1 MGAMAP
7 ALIASEIFGHERG
20 AFTGAQDSRPGM
32 FEQAHGGTVF
42 LDEIATMD
50 EKTQVSLLRVLE
62 EKTVRRVGGAKNM
75 GVDVRVIAASN
86 EDLEKRV
93 AIKAFRTVADSLTAI
108 EHARREPLDTAVLV
122 STGSLVNVADT
133 VFNLRDLNRSME
145 IIILVNRLG
154 PRSGRFLR
162 TLLDHPIERTRV
174 LTRRQLQRELT
185 ASCAR
190 QYRRTPR

>member
-1 MGAMAP
+1 MMLVG
-7 ALIASEIFGHERG
+7 LDQSRILERRFKAAG
-20 AFTGAQDSRPGM
+20 Y
-32 FEQAHGGTVF
+32 
-42 LDEIATMD
+42 
-50 EKTQVSLLRVLE
+50 QVL
-62 EKTVRRVGGAKNM
+62 
-75 GVDVRVIAASN
+75 
-86 EDLEKRV
+86 
-93 AIKAFRTVADSLTAI
+93 TVADSPTAI

-133 VFNLRDLNRSME
+133 AFNLRDLNRSVE

-162 TLLDHPIERTRV
+162 PLLEHPIERTRV

-185 ASCAR
+185 APCAR